1 MPVPLCFRA
10 KLWTGLFEARNRMWW
25 TGLRVDAFVGRTMI
39 ANEMDGHNNRVG
51 ALMVPRQGR
60 FPRSSRRFGMRWR
73 AVVYRLGTQARSRGF
88 RRASG
93 ETASSGEVMAGGV

>member
-51 ALMVPRQGR
+51 ALIGAKAGSFSEIEP
-60 FPRSSRRFGMRWR
+60 
-73 AVVYRLGTQARSRGF
+73 AVRDAV
-88 RRASG
+88 
-93 ETASSGEVMAGGV
+93 AGGCVSAGDAGQITWLPASKWRNGKFW